1 MSRYS
6 LKHVADDSLE
16 RNLDDLL
23 VCERGTTA
31 DVVAHIGEIDVRELY
46 LRSGHDSMFAYC
58 VGRLH
63 LSEDASSKRIHAA
76 RVTMRFPEI
85 FEALAEGRL
94 NLSAICLLAPHLTE
108 ENFRELVARA
118 THRTNA
124 QIREWLATRFAPQ
137 VSGPVARQLEVRLPQ
152 PAPRQVPVEQT
163 ALTEEPR
170 VPEVEAPLAETAPL
184 EYEMRFTMT
193 REDHER
199 FRHAQAL
206 LSHAVPSGDVAEI
219 YRRAIETLISTC
231 EKRKIGVSDKPRTK
245 EASTNGRHV
254 PSHVRRDVWKR
265 DDGRCTHISP
275 SGHRCGARGLLEFD
289 HIVPVA
295 RGGPSTAE
303 NVRLRCRSHNQE
315 AARQAFGGK
324 FMKAKR
330 ARAAAAAGAE
340 RRDRAPWTGTRGP

>member
-1 MSRYS
+1 
-6 LKHVADDSLE
+6 
-16 RNLDDLL
+16 
-23 VCERGTTA
+23 
-31 DVVAHIGEIDVRELY
+31 
-46 LRSGHDSMFAYC
+46 MFAYC

-63 LSEDASSKRIHAA
+63 LSEDASSKRIQAA
-76 RVTMRFPEI
+76 RTAMRFPEI

-94 NLSAICLLAPHLTE
+94 NLSAVCLLAPHLTE
-108 ENFRELVARA
+108 ENFRELVSRA

-124 QIREWLATRFAPQ
+124 QIREWLATRFAPL

-152 PAPRQVPVEQT
+152 PSPRQVQVEQV
-163 ALTEEPR
+163 AVAEEPL
-170 VPEVEAPLAETAPL
+170 VPQVEAPMSDAAPL

-206 LSHAVPSGDVAEI
+206 LSHAIPSGDVAEI
-219 YRRAIETLISTC
+219 YRRAIEMLIIEC
-231 EKRKIGVSDKPRTK
+231 EKRKIGVSDTPRTK
-245 EASTNGRHV
+245 EPLTKGRRV
-254 PSHVRRDVWKR
+254 PSHVRRAVWER
-265 DDGRCTHISP
+265 DGGRCTSVSP

-295 RGGPSTAE
+295 RGGASTVE

-315 AARQAFGGK
+315 AAVQVFGGK

-330 ARAAAAAGAE
+330 ARAAAAAEAE